1 MNNRRKHI
9 TSLGI
14 VGFGAFGQLAARHL
28 GQHFEISAYDP
39 SPDAAMVAQRLG
51 VRLTSV
57 QAVSQADVV
66 VIAAPVSSFE
76 QVVSQIARSCRPG
89 TLIVDVGSVKVV
101 PADIMRRLL
110 PHDVDIVATHP
121 LFGPQSA
128 ATGIAGLKIAICP
141 IRGTRH
147 ARLAAF
153 LRKVFGLT
161 VVVTTPEDHDQEAAI
176 VQGLT
181 HLIAKVLL
189 RMGPLPTRMT
199 TKSFDLL
206 SEAISMVQHDA
217 PEVFE
222 AIERSN
228 PYAES
233 VRRQFFDLSAR
244 LNVELETALASPTH
258 ALKPGGAAPASKERL
273 AR

>member
-1 MNNRRKHI
+1 MINKNQNK
-9 TSLGI
+9 SLGI

-28 GQHFEISAYDP
+28 RPHFEVSAYDP
-39 SPDAAMVAQRLG
+39 SPDVARVAKQLG
-51 VRLTSV
+51 VRLSSLHS
-57 QAVSQADVV
+57 VSQADVIL
-66 VIAAPVSSFE
+66 IAAPVSSFE
-76 QVVSQIARSCRPG
+76 QVVSEIAAACKPG

-101 PADIMRRLL
+101 PAEIMRRLL
-110 PHDVDIVATHP
+110 PKHVDIVASHP

-128 ATGIAGLKIAICP
+128 TTGIEGLKIAICP
-141 IRGTRH
+141 VQGRRH

-153 LRKVFGLT
+153 LRRALGLT
-161 VVVTTPEDHDQEAAI
+161 VIMTTPEDHDQEAAL

-206 SEAISMVQHDA
+206 SEAISMVQYDA

-222 AIERSN
+222 AIENAN
-228 PYAES
+228 PYAEL
-233 VRRQFFDLSAR
+233 VRKRFFDLAAR
-244 LNVELETALASPTH
+244 LSVELDTPSRALPNEES
-258 ALKPGGAAPASKERL
+258 GN
-273 AR
+273 

>member
-1 MNNRRKHI
+1 MKNDSRNQA

-14 VGFGAFGQLAARHL
+14 VGFGAFGQLAALHL
-28 GQHFEISAYDP
+28 GRHFEISAYDP
-39 SPDAAMVAQRLG
+39 SAGVAGIARQLG
-51 VRLTSV
+51 VRLSSLH
-57 QAVSQADVV
+57 AVSQADVIL
-66 VIAAPVSSFE
+66 IASPVSSFE
-76 QVVSQIARSCRPG
+76 QVVRKIAIACRPG

-101 PADIMRRLL
+101 PSEIMRRLL
-110 PHDVDIVATHP
+110 PRQVDIVATHP

-128 ATGIAGLKIAICP
+128 RSGIEGLKIAICP
-141 IRGTRH
+141 IQGRRH

-153 LRKVFGLT
+153 LRKAMGLT
-161 VVVTTPEDHDQEAAI
+161 VIMTTPEDHDREAAV

-199 TKSFDLL
+199 TRSFDLL

-222 AIERSN
+222 AIEKAN
-228 PYAES
+228 PYAGS
-233 VRRQFFDLSAR
+233 VRRRFFDLAAN
-244 LNVELETALASPTH
+244 LNAELESAFR
-258 ALKPGGAAPASKERL
+258 KPPHDETRA
-273 AR
+273 